1 MTPFPIP
8 DPLGLAAPAPVL
20 QGLAYLTL
28 TLHLLAMSFT
38 LGSLA
43 LLLWARVRR
52 APGHEAAAR
61 FLGTSLPLG
70 FSYLVTLGIPPLLFV
85 QVLYGQMFYSSS
97 VVMGVFWILVIPL
110 LIAAYGL
117 LYFHKLTR
125 ERRPR
130 VQAIALYAAFA
141 AMLVIGFIYVNN
153 LTLSMAPDRW
163 MALYAAHP
171 GGAALNLGEPTLV
184 PRYLA
189 FMVPALA
196 VAGLGLV
203 LAGAF
208 ASRTGR
214 REAGDGMRRYGVKA
228 HLLGRALTAFAAAAL
243 LLALPEH
250 VKAVVLGG
258 GTPTAL
264 AIAAIALAL
273 VATILALAAARRGS
287 PRLAIAAAVA
297 MALELGGLVALRD
310 RVRLELLADHFR
322 LSDVPTHEQWGM
334 FALFAATLVVGL
346 AFLFVVTRAVAKNL
360 ITKESIE

>member
-1 MTPFPIP
+1 M
-8 DPLGLAAPAPVL
+8 V
-20 QGLAYLTL
+20 QGI
-28 TLHLLAMSFT
+28 
-38 LGSLA
+38 A
-43 LLLWARVRR
+43 LL
-52 APGHEAAAR
+52 
-61 FLGTSLPLG
+61 
-70 FSYLVTLGIPPLLFV
+70 
-85 QVLYGQMFYSSS
+85 
-97 VVMGVFWILVIPL
+97 
-110 LIAAYGL
+110 
-117 LYFHKLTR
+117 
-125 ERRPR
+125 
-130 VQAIALYAAFA
+130 AAFA

-203 LAGAF
+203 LAGAVS
-208 ASRTGR
+208 SRTGR

-228 HLLGRALTAFAAAAL
+228 HLLGRALTAVAAAAL

-287 PRLAIAAAVA
+287 TRLAIAGAVA

-360 ITKESIE
+360 ITKDSIE